1 MIVARRDPVFSP
13 DAVRQLKKLR
23 AYDQRAVVNGVRK
36 HLVEAEP
43 DETTRNKFRL
53 RRTSDFAD
61 YELRLGDLRAFYRV
75 ESSGDVIVTIVGVKK
90 GDKLIVEGEEFEL

>member
-1 MIVARRDPVFSP
+1 MARRDPGFSP

-23 AYDQRAVVNGVRK
+23 THDQRAIVDGVQK

-53 RRTSDFAD
+53 RRSSDFAD
-61 YELRLGDLRAFYRV
+61 YELRLGDLRLFYRI
-75 ESSGDVIVTIVGVKK
+75 EASGEVIVTVVGVKE
-90 GDKLIVEGEEFEL
+90 GNKLIVEGEEFEL

>member
-1 MIVARRDPVFSP
+1 VAKRDPVFSP

-23 AYDQRAVVNGVRK
+23 AYDQRAIVDGVQK

-53 RRTSDFAD
+53 RRSSEVGD
-61 YELRLGDLRAFYRV
+61 YELRLGDLRLFFRIEA
-75 ESSGDVIVTIVGVKK
+75 SGEVIVTVIGVKE
-90 GDKLIVEGEEFEL
+90 GDKLVVEGEEFEL